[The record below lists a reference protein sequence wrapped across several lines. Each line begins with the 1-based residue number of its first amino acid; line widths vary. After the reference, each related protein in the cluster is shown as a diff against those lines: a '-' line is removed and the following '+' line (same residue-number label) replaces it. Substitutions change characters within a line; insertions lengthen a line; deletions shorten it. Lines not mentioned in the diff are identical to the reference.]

1 MPSILHSHNFIFND
15 DGFEVCDKCGVCTS
29 LRNVEQATGNQSFVL
44 QHTSEFFDILVNNH
58 IGYGNEVE
66 DKYRMIKRKLVRG
79 YPNRALYA
87 YCTYQVLLEN
97 DIYYSI
103 QHISTIFQIRNLK
116 RSFCQIESKL
126 KGRNQYFDISHNR
139 YIFSSISIFL
149 AQINQSVHLK
159 DSMNV
164 VERMRKQSVQFK
176 PHFLIC
182 LSLYHTL
189 KDVYDSTL
197 LQKLSCYYS
206 INLRTLKAFTKHFI

>member
-97 DIYYSI
+97 DIYYSKYMCL
-103 QHISTIFQIRNLK
+103 HIKIRL
-116 RSFCQIESKL
+116 
-126 KGRNQYFDISHNR
+126 G
-139 YIFSSISIFL
+139 
-149 AQINQSVHLK
+149 
-159 DSMNV
+159 
-164 VERMRKQSVQFK
+164 
-176 PHFLIC
+176 
-182 LSLYHTL
+182 
-189 KDVYDSTL
+189 
-197 LQKLSCYYS
+197 
-206 INLRTLKAFTKHFI
+206 